1 MTENANTFDLDALIG
16 SLGKGSLKTFLY
28 GAAGGGKSTNVV
40 SMLSPYLAEGYRVIW
55 VITEDNSLTGL
66 RDGLSLYKTVIA
78 PFLAANKLFIADLRQ
93 QIAAFNKNY
102 VGNVTSLTN
111 TAIAPGGPMALF
123 EFLTEKPKVK
133 DFTNPT
139 PLAKNFAGMSNLTA
153 LKEEDKVLLIID
165 GLTRV
170 DANTAG
176 FSYLARGL
184 KKLDPSPFAIAG
196 LQKGG
201 ITALQDALSCL
212 ACDLVCLGHDSLT
225 SVDLTDIMTDAEK
238 KEEVKEKRE
247 LQSGQLQDASGF
259 PAIGTS
265 STRSA
270 FLGNFG
276 LVLHASDTR
285 LPTTRARA
293 RFQYDFS
300 LESDSPTWYTRAN
313 LTFANAAK
321 RFASQRVCPIF
332 VPQDWTSS
340 LLLTYLHEMNRL
352 SEENLVK
359 LLTLT
364 QQMRLPN

>member
-1 MTENANTFDLDALIG
+1 MSETALDLNALAAALG
-16 SLGKGSLKTFLY
+16 HGSLKTFLY
-28 GAAGGGKSTNVV
+28 GSAGGGKTTNTV
-40 SMLSPYLAEGYRVIW
+40 SMLAPYLAEGYRIIW
-55 VITEDNSLTGL
+55 VITEDNSLAGL
-66 RDGLSLYKTVIA
+66 RDGIRLYSKVLLPYLTTG
-78 PFLAANKLFIADLRQ
+78 KLFIADLRQ
-93 QIAAFNKNY
+93 QIAAFNKGF
-102 VGNVTSLTN
+102 VGNATTPGN

-123 EFLTEKPKVK
+123 QFLTEKPKVK
-133 DFTNPT
+133 DFTTPT
-139 PLAKNFAGMSNLTA
+139 VAEKNFSGLTNLTS
-153 LKEEDKVLLIID
+153 LKEEDRVLLIID

-184 KKLDPSPFAIAG
+184 QKLETSPFAIAG

-201 ITALQDALSCL
+201 IVALQDVLSALT
-212 ACDLVCLGHDSLT
+212 CDLVCLGHDSLT
-225 SVDLTDIMTDAEK
+225 SVDLTDAISGAEK
-238 KEEVKEKRE
+238 KEEAKEKRE
-247 LQSGQLQDASGF
+247 LQAQQLQDSSGF
-259 PAIGTS
+259 PAIATS

-285 LPTTRARA
+285 LASNKSRA

-300 LESDSPTWYTRAN
+300 LTTDKTTWYTRAN
-313 LTFANAAK
+313 LAFASAAK
-321 RFASQRVCPIF
+321 RFASQRTCPIF

-364 QQMRLPN
+364 QQQRLPA